1 MAKKKD
7 APVEVPAEATGY
19 YPTNV
24 VPIDSLQPWP
34 SNYLVHGQDQL
45 TSLAE
50 SLKNFGQAKNIVTW
64 RGYIVAGHGLVEAA
78 KLLGWTHIE
87 VKELNSELTETAVEA
102 YLIADNRTAELST
115 KDETALANMLQRIRA
130 NGGDVLLPAVGYNSA
145 QIDSKLRALSQM
157 NFVGSME
164 ATVQQAYQQAIA
176 TANYSPQM
184 AGPTSLPQPSGVFP
198 MPTNPDGSAVMI
210 SAPSAVPASP
220 GVAYVQLQFPMI
232 ADQRDRVVTVLKHIQ
247 EVNGLNNSI
256 HALVHLCES
265 YAQQVGL

>member
-87 VKELNSELTETAVEA
+87 VKELNFDLTETQVEA

-115 KDETALANMLQRIRA
+115 KDESALANMLHRIRA
-130 NGGDVLLPAVGYNSA
+130 NGGDTLLPAVGYNSA

-176 TANYSPQM
+176 TQNYSPMPAQSP
-184 AGPTSLPQPSGVFP
+184 GIFP
-198 MPTNPDGSAVMI
+198 MPVNPDGSAVMS

-220 GVAYVQLQFPMI
+220 GVAYTQLQFPMI
-232 ADQRDRVVTVLKHIQ
+232 AEQRDRVVTVLKHIQ

-256 HALVHLCES
+256 HALIHLCES